1 MFAIAVMLAALVAF
15 LLSTGPAFGTG
26 RGMAGSAAT
35 GDGVIDIGQP
45 MSIEKE
51 ITAIEV
57 AGGIVSYDVAIYN
70 HSPVDS
76 LRLGA
81 LLDADLGDLNGRGSC
96 SVPQVV
102 QAMAVYRCSFTD
114 QLGSD

>member
-1 MFAIAVMLAALVAF
+1 MAAGLLDGHVVTTFPGDQDRFEETFPELTLRREPGFVHDGKVMT
-15 LLSTGPAFGTG
+15 S
-26 RGMAGSAAT
+26 
-35 GDGVIDIGQP
+35 Q
-45 MSIEKE
+45 
-51 ITAIEV
+51 
-57 AGGIVSYDVAIYN
+57 GGAKSYDVAIYN

-114 QLGSD
+114 NLGSG